1 MEVNQLRNRKKSS
14 GNNNGERQ
22 WYAFYVKPRHEKKA
36 SERLSPQHEIW
47 CPLKEVRV
55 KWSDRW
61 KTVTKPYIPGYIF
74 ARVTEKERLAL
85 LNDPSV
91 FRTVCWKGRPAV
103 IRQEEIDI
111 VKRVIGD
118 PDVENVRLEQISPGD
133 RVEVTGGELASV
145 NGVVVKMKGSRAVLR
160 LESLNCNM
168 MFTVKRSLLKAEVEV

>member
-36 SERLSPQHEIW
+36 SERLSQQHEIW
-47 CPLKEVRV
+47 CPLKEERV

-61 KTVTKPYIPGYIF
+61 KLVSKPYIPGYIF
-74 ARVTEKERLAL
+74 ARVTGAGRMTI

-91 FRTVCWKGRPAV
+91 FRTVFWKGKPAA
-103 IRQEEIDI
+103 IRQEEIDT

-118 PDVENVRLEQISPGD
+118 PDVENVRLESISPGD
-133 RVEVTGGELASV
+133 LVEVTGGKLASV
-145 NGVVVKMKGSRAVLR
+145 NGVVVAVKGKRAVLR
-160 LESLNCNM
+160 LESLHCNM
-168 MFTVKRSLLKAEVEV
+168 TFTVKRSLLKAKV